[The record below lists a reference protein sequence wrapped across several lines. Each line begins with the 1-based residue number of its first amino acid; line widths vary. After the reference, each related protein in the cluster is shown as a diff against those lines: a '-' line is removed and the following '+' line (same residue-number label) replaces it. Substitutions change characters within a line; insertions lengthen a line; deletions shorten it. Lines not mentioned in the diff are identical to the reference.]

1 MFMPSVLLG
10 LCTLSQETAAWE
22 TLIIVAVMTPGMV
35 NEVSTHTVKI
45 YTMTDNSK
53 NNTASV
59 V

>member
-1 MFMPSVLLG
+1 MPSVLLG
-10 LCTLSQETAAWE
+10 LCTLSQGTAAWE

-45 YTMTDNSK
+45 YTVTDNSK